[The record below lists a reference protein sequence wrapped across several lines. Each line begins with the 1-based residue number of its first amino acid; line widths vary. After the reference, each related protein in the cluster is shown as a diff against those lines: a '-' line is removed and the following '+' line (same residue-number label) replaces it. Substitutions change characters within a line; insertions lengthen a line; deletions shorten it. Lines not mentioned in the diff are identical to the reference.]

1 MDRSLSKLQTSLALR
16 HGANRL
22 PLRSG
27 IDVGPVSDMGRDGS
41 ESGDNMANA
50 SNRNRGVDLGVMRSA
65 NRSLVLEL
73 IKGAGPVSRAAIA
86 KGTQLAKPTV
96 SAIVDVLISDGLVKE
111 VGFERTSSGGA
122 GRPSAMLAFN
132 AESKY
137 VVGLHIGVAKTI
149 VSLAD
154 ASGREIGRVD
164 EGTPPGAP
172 DDSLRAIAGLV
183 NGLLVTHGI
192 GRRRL
197 AGLGVCLPGLVD
209 LHRGSCL
216 LAPNLG
222 WRDVPVRDT
231 LKREVGVDVFVH
243 NTVQAAA
250 VAEDVEGAGRGAG
263 DVVYIYSGL
272 GVGGGALQGGRIVH
286 GTAGTA
292 GEIGHCV
299 VPGAADRCA
308 CGMIGC
314 LETVASAPA
323 VARAAQKAIIAGRSS
338 RLEAIGGEITPP
350 DVSAAAHAGDAL
362 AIEILANAGRSLGI
376 AASWLVNVL
385 NPRVLVIGG
394 GLIGAGDF
402 VLAPFHAAVREH
414 TLPQALEPLSIRPWA
429 LGRDSK
435 VRGAVLLALQNANQ
449 YYRVV
454 FGS

>member
-1 MDRSLSKLQTSLALR
+1 
-16 HGANRL
+16 
-22 PLRSG
+22 
-27 IDVGPVSDMGRDGS
+27 
-41 ESGDNMANA
+41 MANA
-50 SNRNRGVDLGVMRSA
+50 SSQNRGVDVGVMRSA
-65 NRSLVLEL
+65 NRSLVLEQ
-73 IKGAGPVSRAAIA
+73 IKSAGPMSRAAIA
-86 KGTQLAKPTV
+86 KGTRLAKPTV
-96 SAIVDVLISDGLVKE
+96 SAIVDVLLADGLVKE

-122 GRPSAMLAFN
+122 GRPSVLIAFN

-137 VVGLHIGVAKTI
+137 VIGLHIGVAKTI

-154 ASGREIGRVD
+154 ASGAEIGRV
-164 EGTPPGAP
+164 EAATPPGEP
-172 DDSLRAIAGLV
+172 HDTLQAIAALV
-183 NGLLVTHGI
+183 NGLLAAKGI

-197 AGLGVCLPGLVD
+197 GGLGVCVPGLVD

-222 WRDVPVRDT
+222 WKNVPVRDV
-231 LKREVGVDVFVH
+231 LQREVGVAAFVH

-263 DVVYIYSGL
+263 DIVYIYAGL
-272 GVGGGALQGGRIVH
+272 GVGGGALSGGRIFH
-286 GTAGTA
+286 GAAGIA

-299 VPGAADRCA
+299 VPGASDRCA
-308 CGMIGC
+308 CGKVGC

-323 VARAAQKAIIAGRSS
+323 IGRAAQKAISAGRAS
-338 RLEAIGGEITPP
+338 RLDAVPGDITPP

-362 AIEILANAGRSLGI
+362 AIEILGDAGRSLGV

-394 GLIGAGDF
+394 GLVGAGDF
-402 VLAPFHAAVREH
+402 LLAPFQAAIREH
-414 TLPQALEPLSIRPWA
+414 TLPQALEALAIRPWA

-449 YYRVV
+449 SYRVV
-454 FGS
+454 FGY